1 MELFIINDKNLNSF
15 VQKKNQTIASRL
27 KTNYYKQVYLE
38 LKSKNIS
45 SYQFNFFVKLKI

>member
-1 MELFIINDKNLNSF
+1 MELFIINDKNHNSF
-15 VQKKNQTIASRL
+15 VQKKKNQTIASRL

-45 SYQFNFFVKLKI
+45 SYQFNFFVK